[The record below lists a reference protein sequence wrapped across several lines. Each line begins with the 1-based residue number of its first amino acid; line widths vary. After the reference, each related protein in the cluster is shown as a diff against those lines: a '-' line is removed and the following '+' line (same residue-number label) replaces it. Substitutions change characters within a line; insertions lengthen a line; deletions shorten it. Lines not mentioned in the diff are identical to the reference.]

1 MHDGEGKGPVTE
13 EVRISGVYYLD
24 ADGDLTLVHAYTDD
38 DYELADIVELFALG
52 EMESASV
59 PPGAAFSIA
68 RADLRRLK
76 VHADA
81 ESFDHPEGF
90 IEMCLDI
97 YRFGDETAGDPLRF
111 VSLA

>member
-1 MHDGEGKGPVTE
+1 MTD
-13 EVRISGVYYLD
+13 EVKISGVYYVD
-24 ADGDLTLVHAYTDD
+24 ANGVPTLVHAYTDD

-59 PPGAAFSIA
+59 PPGAAFSIS

-76 VHADA
+76 VDADA

-111 VSLA
+111 VSLE

>member
-1 MHDGEGKGPVTE
+1 
-13 EVRISGVYYLD
+13 
-24 ADGDLTLVHAYTDD
+24 
-38 DYELADIVELFALG
+38 
-52 EMESASV
+52 
-59 PPGAAFSIA
+59 
-68 RADLRRLK
+68 LRRLK